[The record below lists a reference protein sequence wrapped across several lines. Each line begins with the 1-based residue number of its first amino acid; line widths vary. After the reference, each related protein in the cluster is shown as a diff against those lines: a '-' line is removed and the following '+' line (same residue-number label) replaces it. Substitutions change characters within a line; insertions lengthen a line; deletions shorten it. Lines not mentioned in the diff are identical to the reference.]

1 MGTAP
6 STTPAKSRSRRAS
19 ASRGGAD
26 PETPAPPPASAV
38 TPGTATTRGRSRRA
52 STRYTETEDG
62 PAAAGTTTTTTLLSD
77 DDVPATNTRS
87 RRARRSPAPAAATP
101 TVAKAEPEAEA
112 YAGTEP
118 LSGGE
123 GAAPTTGRRG
133 RARTARVVFAPGTV
147 SPATATPPAAS
158 SAAAPKPVVAGDAGV
173 VSPITSPL
181 ASPLPG
187 VSPAEHGV
195 DAAGPEYTDSQPTSY
210 PPVPR
215 LSWDQIARN
224 TLLIITVTLP
234 SIYFYRQLRHGC
246 RSVVPLPAWAVDR
259 SRQHAQITTK
269 PTLWR

>member
-6 STTPAKSRSRRAS
+6 STTPAKSRPRRAS

-26 PETPAPPPASAV
+26 PETPAPPPATAV
-38 TPGTATTRGRSRRA
+38 TPSTATTRGRSRRA
-52 STRYTETEDG
+52 STRYAETENG
-62 PAAAGTTTTTTLLSD
+62 HTAAGTTTTTTLLSD

-87 RRARRSPAPAAATP
+87 RRAMRSPAPAAITP
-101 TVAKAEPEAEA
+101 SVAQAEPEPEA

-133 RARTARVVFAPGTV
+133 RARTRVVFAPGTV

-158 SAAAPKPVVAGDAGV
+158 SAAAPKPVIAGDAGV

-181 ASPLPG
+181 ASPLPRA
-187 VSPAEHGV
+187 SPAARGV
-195 DAAGPEYTDSQPTSY
+195 DAAGSEYTDSQPTTY

-215 LSWDQIARN
+215 LSWDQIVRN

-246 RSVVPLPAWAVDR
+246 RLVVPVPAWTVD
-259 SRQHAQITTK
+259 SSQ
-269 PTLWR
+269 